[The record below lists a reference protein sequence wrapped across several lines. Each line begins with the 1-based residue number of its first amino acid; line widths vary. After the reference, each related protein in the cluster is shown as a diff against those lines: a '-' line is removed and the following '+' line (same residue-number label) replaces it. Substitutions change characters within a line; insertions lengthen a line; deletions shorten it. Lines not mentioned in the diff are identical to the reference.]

1 MKNLNAIGLDQSK
14 SKELAEKLN
23 ILLLQEEY
31 PSLVK
36 AFEEGDFNG
45 ATMEL
50 EDLINRLKYDK
61 LV

>member
-1 MKNLNAIGLDQSK
+1 MTPEV
-14 SKELAEKLN
+14 KERLYRELMQ
-23 ILLLQEEY
+23 ILMSLEE
-31 PSLVK
+31 S
-36 AFEEGDFNG
+36 DFNG